1 MGTIERKA
9 IVAAQQWAR
18 KLSIRLRES
27 RGRKEQKRKLQNSR
41 KTIKMAI
48 SAYVSVIMLNANS
61 LIKRHRVVSR
71 ETHLSAAHKRLISD
85 AGSQSERE
93 GLGRDIS
100 CRREPRGSW
109 GSPAY
114 LEQTRLFKKGCN
126 QRQIRALHNDKGV
139 DPVIRYDVCKEVC
152 TQHVSTKYI
161 NIHKCKERDWQQNDY
176 SRGH

>member
-1 MGTIERKA
+1 
-9 IVAAQQWAR
+9 
-18 KLSIRLRES
+18 
-27 RGRKEQKRKLQNSR
+27 
-41 KTIKMAI
+41 MAI

-85 AGSQSERE
+85 AGSQTERE

>member
-61 LIKRHRVVSR
+61 LIKRPISLLPTRDSFQTQGHRVR
-71 ETHLSAAHKRLISD
+71 GKGWEETFHAGGNQEEAGEALLILNKPD
-85 AGSQSERE
+85 F
-93 GLGRDIS
+93 L
-100 CRREPRGSW
+100 
-109 GSPAY
+109 
-114 LEQTRLFKKGCN
+114 KKAV
-126 QRQIRALHNDKGV
+126 IKDK
-139 DPVIRYDVCKEVC
+139 
-152 TQHVSTKYI
+152 
-161 NIHKCKERDWQQNDY
+161 
-176 SRGH
+176 